1 MMSNFWMMIAIAVI
15 IIILGVLCFFVYR
28 KKQCGPD
35 YYGIFIIGL
44 IWFPVGLL
52 MKNTGFGIIGLVF
65 LIIGLINK
73 EKWNQKK
80 CEWKKMS
87 SKEQKNKIVTIA
99 VLVILL
105 LIGMWYL
112 LTQGMI

>member
-1 MMSNFWMMIAIAVI
+1 MMSNLWIMIGIAVL
-15 IIILGVLCFFVYR
+15 IIILGILCFFVYR

-44 IWFPVGLL
+44 IWLPIGLL
-52 MKNTGFGIIGLVF
+52 MKNPGLGIIGIGF
-65 LIIGLINK
+65 LILGLVNK

-87 SKEQKNKIVTIA
+87 SKEQKTKIVTIA

-105 LIGMWYL
+105 LLGMWYL
-112 LTQGMI
+112 LTQSMI